1 MSAATPDGTTRHELI
16 HGSAIRVA
24 LVGDGIGPSLTP
36 ALHEREGAGLG
47 LDYVYERVD
56 LAEED
61 QADLGAVLDGLEA
74 RGVVAAN
81 ITHPYKQRVLE
92 HVHVAGEEVVQ
103 IGSANLVLLGPCR
116 EAHNTDHSAFRAGL
130 ESFLGDDARGR
141 ALQIGAGG
149 AGLATVHALASMG
162 FAEIV
167 VHDLDAV
174 AARRVVE
181 RFRPHHP
188 GTRFSTT
195 GGDLEATLGR
205 VDGVV
210 HATPTGMAAHP
221 GAAVAPEDLPAGAWI
236 SEVVYRPLETEL
248 VARARA
254 CGLRVLDGGLMA
266 VGQAADSIRHITG
279 LEPDRDRMRRQFEQ
293 LVTDESGTR

>member
-1 MSAATPDGTTRHELI
+1 MSAATPDGTAQHDQARD
-16 HGSAIRVA
+16 GAIRVA
-24 LVGDGIGPSLTP
+24 LVGGGIGPSLTP
-36 ALHEREGAGLG
+36 ALHEREGASLG
-47 LDYVYERVD
+47 LDYVYELVD
-56 LAEED
+56 LPEED
-61 QADLGAVLDGLEA
+61 GADLGEVLDDLES
-74 RGVVAAN
+74 RGVVAVN

-103 IGSANLVLLGPCR
+103 IGSANLVLLGPRR

-130 ESFLGDDARGR
+130 EDFLGEEPRGR

-149 AGLATVHALASMG
+149 AGLATVHALASMD
-162 FAEIV
+162 FVEVV
-167 VHDLDAV
+167 VHDLDEA

-195 GGDLEATLGR
+195 GGALEPVLDG

-221 GAAVAPEDLPAGAWI
+221 GAAIAPEDLPAGAWI

-266 VGQAADSIRHITG
+266 VGQAADSIRRITG
-279 LEPDRDRMRRQFEQ
+279 LEPDRDRMRRHFEQ
-293 LVTDESGTR
+293 LVTDESGTG